1 MELEIRR
8 LTIADYDDIIR
19 VWSDA
24 GLPYKPNGRER
35 RDMLAKE
42 MAQPFCQFLGLEVD
56 GRLIGVIIANWDGR
70 RGWLNRLAIDP
81 DHRGRRFAG
90 KLIEAAEQ
98 FLDSQGAIVL
108 AGLIDEENLPSM
120 AAFSRAGYSC
130 VTEIRLWRKRKSP
143 DA

>member
-1 MELEIRR
+1 MEPEIRR
-8 LTIADYDDIIR
+8 LTIADYDEIVR

-24 GLPYKPNGRER
+24 GLPYKPGGRER
-35 RDMLAKE
+35 KDMLAKE
-42 MAQPFCQFLGLEVD
+42 MTRPYCAFLGLEID
-56 GRLIGVIIANWDGR
+56 GRLLGVIIANWDGR

-81 DHRGRRFAG
+81 DHRGKRYAG
-90 KLIEAAEQ
+90 LLIEAAEQ
-98 FLDSQGAIVL
+98 FLESQGAIVL

-120 AAFSRAGYSC
+120 AAFARAGYSC